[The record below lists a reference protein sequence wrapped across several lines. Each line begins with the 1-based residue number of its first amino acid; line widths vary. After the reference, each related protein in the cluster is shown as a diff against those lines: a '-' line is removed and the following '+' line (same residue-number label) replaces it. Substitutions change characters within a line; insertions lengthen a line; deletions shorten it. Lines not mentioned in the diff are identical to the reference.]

1 MREMIEDESSPRASR
16 NRILPRERSD
26 SQSQACAC
34 YVAIPEP
41 MWRRGLADKL
51 LSCADFR
58 ISRFEFRCD
67 GIPTR
72 SESCAKTLPTKLII
86 STRSTKVEMARP
98 EVCLNLSL
106 SSHIPFS
113 SLPGHQIQTGLA
125 RLENLERGP
134 RGQAH

>member
-72 SESCAKTLPTKLII
+72 SESCAKTFL
-86 STRSTKVEMARP
+86 RS
-98 EVCLNLSL
+98 
-106 SSHIPFS
+106 
-113 SLPGHQIQTGLA
+113 
-125 RLENLERGP
+125 
-134 RGQAH
+134 